1 MICTGCGHDNPPT
14 QKFCGECGARLASR
28 CGACGSPNPPGQK
41 FCGECGQTLAA
52 ASPPAASRFGTPE
65 TYTPK
70 HLADRIL
77 TSKAALEGERKH
89 VTVLFAD
96 VKGSMELLADRDPEE
111 ARNILDPVLARMM
124 ETVHRYDGTVNQ
136 VMGDGIMALFGAPL
150 AHEDHAVRAC
160 YAALGMQDAIRRY
173 TEEVRRSHGIEVQI
187 RIGIN
192 SGDVVVR
199 SIGSDLR
206 MDYTAVGQTTHL
218 AARMEQ
224 LAPPGV
230 TRLTS
235 ETVRLAE
242 GFVHVKPLG
251 AIPIKG
257 VAEPMEVFEL
267 VGAAAV
273 RTRLQAARA
282 RGFSRFVGR
291 EPEMAQ
297 TRQAAEHA
305 RGGRGQV
312 VAVVGEAGVGKSR
325 LLHEFIHSHHTHGW
339 LVLEASSVSYGK
351 ATPFLPLAD
360 LLRAYLRVEDRDDA
374 RNVRAKTVGALLTL
388 DRSLED
394 VVPAV
399 AWLLGALEPD
409 DPFLALE
416 PAQRRQRAVD
426 GVKRL
431 LLRESRVQ
439 PLLVVFEDLHWID
452 AETQAV
458 LDSLVGS
465 LPTAALLLAV
475 NYRPEYRHDW
485 GSKTYYRQL
494 RIDPLPPESAD
505 ELLQTLVGG
514 DPSVQPLKALLI
526 ERTEGNPLFLEES
539 VRALAESRAL
549 VGEAGAYRLA
559 RAVETIQVPATVQA
573 ILATRIDRLAPEL
586 KRLLQAA
593 SVVGKDVPFALLE
606 AIADVTGDDL
616 QSALSELQ
624 TAEFLY
630 EARLFPDLEYT
641 FKHALTHDVAY
652 GGLLEDRRRALHAAV
667 VEAIERLHADRLSE
681 EVEVLA
687 HHAARARLGAKA
699 VRYLRQAGAKAVA
712 QSANREAVQLFE
724 IALGLLAE
732 APETADSLSDILD
745 VRIALG
751 PALIGVHG
759 THAEVVRACYG
770 DALALVERLGDV
782 SRRFPV
788 LWGLWYVPFT
798 RGQYQEAHE
807 SAQQLLRAAQA
818 EDDTGRV
825 LEAHHSLWATL
836 TAMGRPADA
845 AVHAERGIELYD
857 REKHGSHA
865 FLYGGHDPG
874 ACCRYHLA
882 IDRWVLG
889 YPDQALST
897 VLEAYGVAEQLGH
910 AMTTF
915 ITLGFMACVLYQRGE
930 REAAAEIAERV
941 RLLAE
946 SHGFKNWP
954 EAGIVMTHARAAAR
968 LDGAA
973 LAEIGQRLVDVR
985 GAAWIHIFFVCVFAE
1000 LCGDAGY
1007 PEQGLRALAG
1017 VGTAS
1022 RDTLCGP
1029 DVYRI
1034 EGELMLKSANA
1045 SADAAEERFQ
1055 TAIEL
1060 ARSRAQKSFELRAAM
1075 SLARLW
1081 QRQGRN
1087 DEARRALAD
1096 IYGSF
1101 TEGFG
1106 TADLIAAKA
1115 LLDELTAHPQR

>member
-28 CGACGSPNPPGQK
+28 CGACGAPNPPGQK
-41 FCGECGQTLAA
+41 FCGECGQALTGV
-52 ASPPAASRFGTPE
+52 SPPPPRFRAPDA
-65 TYTPK
+65 YTPK

-187 RIGIN
+187 RVGIN

-199 SIGSDLR
+199 SIGNDLR

-242 GFVHVKPLG
+242 GFVQVKPLG

-297 TRQAAEHA
+297 IRQAAENA

-325 LLHEFIHSHHTHGW
+325 LAARVHPFAPHPRLARARGQ
-339 LVLEASSVSYGK
+339 LGVLRQGDAVSPARRSPARVSAHRRPRRCAQRARQDDGH
-351 ATPFLPLAD
+351 AAHARPGAGGCGARGRLAAGRAGAGRPFPCA
-360 LLRAYLRVEDRDDA
+360 
-374 RNVRAKTVGALLTL
+374 
-388 DRSLED
+388 
-394 VVPAV
+394 
-399 AWLLGALEPD
+399 
-409 DPFLALE
+409 E
-416 PAQRRQRAVD
+416 PAQRRQRAVE

-465 LPTAALLLAV
+465 LPTAPVLLAV

-505 ELLQTLVGG
+505 ELLQTLVGS
-514 DPSVQPLKALLI
+514 DASVRPLKALLI

-539 VRALAESRAL
+539 VRTLVESRAL
-549 VGEAGAYRLA
+549 IGEAGAYRLA

-573 ILATRIDRLAPEL
+573 ILATRIDRLAPEH

-593 SVVGKDVPFALLE
+593 SVVGKDVPFVLLE
-606 AIADVTGDDL
+606 AIADVPGDDL
-616 QSALSELQ
+616 QRALSELQ

-667 VEAIERLHADRLSE
+667 VEAIERLHADRLGE
-681 EVEVLA
+681 VVEVLA

-724 IALGLLAE
+724 TALGLLAE

-818 EDDTGRV
+818 ENDTGRL

-882 IDRWVLG
+882 IDRWLLG
-889 YPDQALST
+889 YPDQALAT
-897 VLEAYGVAEQLGH
+897 VREAYGVAEQLGH

-930 REAAAEIAERV
+930 REAAAETAERV

-954 EAGIVMTHARAAAR
+954 EAGIVMTHVRAAAR
-968 LDGAA
+968 LDAAA

-1000 LCGDAGY
+1000 LCADAGH

-1029 DVYRI
+1029 EVYRI
-1034 EGELMLKSANA
+1034 EGELMLKGANA

-1087 DEARRALAD
+1087 EEARRALAD

-1115 LLDELTAHPQR
+1115 LLDELTVHTQR